1 MESPQTAAGT
11 RDPATPSEGGGS
23 GGAGDQV
30 GSGSGIHE
38 HTVEGGEGG
47 GEAAAGEG
55 GSQ

>member
-1 MESPQTAAGT
+1 MSVNARAGAA
-11 RDPATPSEGGGS
+11 RCQWRALRGGS

-47 GEAAAGEG
+47 GEGAAGEG
-55 GSQ
+55 GGQ